1 MNYRVMRLMKKRLIT
16 ILLAISA
23 ICNYAMARQFEDL
36 THNRAYISGMLTSS
50 DSWQVDLGYHYMI
63 FPYLGVGGGI
73 GSWGNYYVDGYAS
86 GNNWNIASDD
96 EKPWSI
102 YIRPSIV
109 LKTPALKIRSVYV
122 GIYAE
127 PGVMMNI
134 PYQSVYI
141 DINTNGLRTDSEKI
155 STNKG
160 QWHAFDARIGL
171 YINVGPC
178 GISVGYMMSNLD
190 IYSQRRNLSYNG
202 VSFSKF
208 YPKKSFMQGA
218 FLTASYYF

>member
-1 MNYRVMRLMKKRLIT
+1 MLMRIRLSI
-16 ILLAISA
+16 ILLSIIF
-23 ICNYAMARQFEDL
+23 ICDFAYAKQFEDL

-73 GSWGNYYVDGYAS
+73 GWWSNYYVEGYAS
-86 GNNWNIASDD
+86 GSNWSISSDD
-96 EKPWSI
+96 EKPWNM

-109 LKTPALKIRSVYV
+109 FKTPALKIKEVYI
-122 GIYAE
+122 GGYAE
-127 PGVMMNI
+127 PGIMMNI
-134 PYQSVYI
+134 PYHSVYI
-141 DINTNGLRTDSEKI
+141 DNTSKWPNTEYEKI

-160 QWHAFDARIGL
+160 QWGAFDARIGV
-171 YINVGPC
+171 YINMGSC
-178 GISVGYMMSNLD
+178 GLSLGYMMSNLD
-190 IYSQRRNLSYNG
+190 IYSQRRHLSYNG